1 MGDGRDDEKAAARAD
16 EESDEVEVADDE
28 ADQVKGG
35 PRTSSFF
42 VNVG

>member
-1 MGDGRDDEKAAARAD
+1 MGDVRDDEKAAARAD

-35 PRTSSFF
+35 PQTVTFLPSIA
-42 VNVG
+42 

>member
-28 ADQVKGG
+28 ADRVKGG
-35 PRTSSFF
+35 PRTTAFLVSIA
-42 VNVG
+42 